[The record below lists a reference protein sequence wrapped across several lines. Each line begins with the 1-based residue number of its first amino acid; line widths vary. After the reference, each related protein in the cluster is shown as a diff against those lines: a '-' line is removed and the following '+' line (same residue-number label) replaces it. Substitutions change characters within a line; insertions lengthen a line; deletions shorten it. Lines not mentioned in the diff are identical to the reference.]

1 MIASDGKTTKI
12 TNIQSKFGGTNAR
25 FFVDKPKI
33 IIKAACRGS
42 QVALP
47 IMQEKK
53 VTRSRPTE
61 KFFNPYGAFISI
73 FGTTEGKMMLDRGYE
88 KGSFFAEKLYEVL
101 KDNFW
106 RKQEIGAIAT
116 ELGNRIK
123 KSSNGLEC
131 VEVKTTKTKPI
142 FFRKHTQDNEQEETK
157 EDE

>member
-88 KGSFFAEKLYEVL
+88 KGSFFGEKLYEVL

-106 RKQEIGAIAT
+106 RNQEIGSIIV
-116 ELGNRIK
+116 ELSNRVR
-123 KSSNGLEC
+123 KSSEGVEC
-131 VEVKTTKTKPI
+131 VQVTSTRTKPI
-142 FFRKHTQDNEQEETK
+142 FFRKHTQDNEEETK